1 MEPRI
6 LKKHTPYILVSAAVP
21 GEVDGLRSRMEASSQ
36 GSAGF
41 AGQLLSGRIRET
53 EVMLL
58 VTGPGLVN
66 TACALAAAIESR
78 RPGLIIQTG
87 CAGAFKASG
96 LRIGDIGVATQEI
109 DVQLGLESGTGDHF
123 SMIRDLPFPVLKID
137 NAEYFN
143 RYPVDAQ
150 WTDVAYHHL
159 GRVFAATDIR
169 VQKGPF
175 VTVSTITATNHRA
188 EHLYGA
194 YGAIME
200 QMEGSAAA
208 HVAAGYGISFVE
220 IRCAANHVG
229 YRDRK
234 NWDLPLAFKNSS
246 MAVYEFIQTIKL

>member
-1 MEPRI
+1 
-6 LKKHTPYILVSAAVP
+6 
-21 GEVDGLRSRMEASSQ
+21 MEASSH
-36 GSAGF
+36 GIAGF

-66 TACALAAAIESR
+66 TACALTAAIESR

-109 DVQLGLESGTGDHF
+109 DVQLGLEAGTGDHF
-123 SMIRDLPFPVLKID
+123 SMIRDLPFAVLKTD

-150 WTDVAYHHL
+150 WTDIAYHHL
-159 GRVFAATDIR
+159 GRVVAATDIR

-188 EHLYGA
+188 EQLHGA

-220 IRCAANHVG
+220 IRSAANPVG
-229 YRDRK
+229 HRDRK
-234 NWDLPLAFKNSS
+234 SWDLPLAFKNSS
-246 MAVYEFIQTIKL
+246 MAVYEFIQVVKL